1 MDPAIPLKLL
11 LAALLGGVIGVER
24 EMRDKPAGLRTNILI
39 CVGSTL
45 FMSISTKIAELLG
58 GDPAR
63 IGAQIITGIG
73 FLGAGAVL
81 HSHGFV
87 LGLTTAATI
96 WVVAGVGMALGSGMY
111 MVAIFTTAL
120 SLVTLYFLA
129 FIEDRIQGRKF
140 YNYALVVSDLNESL
154 NAINK
159 ILQDNSV
166 AAASF
171 NFKKRAGHYRVW
183 FNLLIP
189 RETNMKI
196 IQGLSAVPEIVQ
208 VETGNNGSGFAA
220 APPPDEHGGPGET
233 FRDPVH

>member
-1 MDPAIPLKLL
+1 MDPSIPLKLI
-11 LAALLGGVIGVER
+11 LAAVLGGLIGIER
-24 EMRDKPAGLRTNILI
+24 EIRDKPAGLRTNILI

-45 FMSISTKIAELLG
+45 FMSISTKVAEVLG
-58 GDPAR
+58 GDPTR
-63 IGAQIITGIG
+63 IAAQIISGIG

-111 MVAIFTTAL
+111 AVAVFTTAM

-129 FIEDRIQGRKF
+129 LVEDKIQGRKS
-140 YNYALVVSDLNESL
+140 YSYSLIVTDLNQALS
-154 NAINK
+154 AINRV
-159 ILQDNSV
+159 LQENSV

-171 NFKKRAGHYRVW
+171 NFKKRSGHYRVW

-189 RETNMKI
+189 RETNLRI
-196 IQGLSAVPEIVQ
+196 IQRLSEIPEITQ
-208 VETGNNGSGFAA
+208 VETGSIARDFAA
-220 APPPDEHGGPGET
+220 MQQHEGE
-233 FRDPVH
+233 RE